1 MGMLML
7 SQVMADMDM
16 EDTQCPGSAMV
27 MAMAATAMVIAAIA
41 GQATPIMDMAM
52 VATLATAGQAT
63 PTMDTEAIT
72 SVMLMLSQAT
82 ADMAMEDTPC
92 QGSAMVM
99 GMAVTVTVTAA
110 TAGQATPIMDMA
122 MVATPATAGQATPT
136 TDTEAITS
144 VMLMLSPAMEAMS
157 MEATPGPAM
166 AVMVMGATPM
176 CTDLPKDLVHR
187 MDPMDMV
194 TTEHNQTR
202 AEPTSKPPM
211 QQKPHSVM
219 TYAHKRY
226 ILLTKKCKE
235 KKWKSGQKKKK
246 KKKKKKEKAKK
257 KKKKKKKKK

>member
-1 MGMLML
+1 
-7 SQVMADMDM
+7 M

-41 GQATPIMDMAM
+41 GQATP
-52 VATLATAGQAT
+52 
-63 PTMDTEAIT
+63 TMDTEAIT
-72 SVMLMLSQAT
+72 SVMLMLSQAME
-82 ADMAMEDTPC
+82 DMAMENTPC

-110 TAGQATPIMDMA
+110 TADQATPIMDMA
-122 MVATPATAGQATPT
+122 MVATPATAGPATPT

-144 VMLMLSPAMEAMS
+144 VMLSPAMEAMA

-194 TTEHNQTR
+194 
-202 AEPTSKPPM
+202 
-211 QQKPHSVM
+211 
-219 TYAHKRY
+219 
-226 ILLTKKCKE
+226 
-235 KKWKSGQKKKK
+235 
-246 KKKKKKEKAKK
+246 
-257 KKKKKKKKK
+257 

>member
-1 MGMLML
+1 
-7 SQVMADMDM
+7 M
-16 EDTQCPGSAMV
+16 EA
-27 MAMAATAMVIAAIA
+27 
-41 GQATPIMDMAM
+41 IMDMAM

-72 SVMLMLSQAT
+72 SVMLMLSQAME
-82 ADMAMEDTPC
+82 DMAMEDTPC

-144 VMLMLSPAMEAMS
+144 VMLMLSPAM
-157 MEATPGPAM
+157 
-166 AVMVMGATPM
+166 AVMAMGATPM

-194 TTEHNQTR
+194 TTE
-202 AEPTSKPPM
+202 
-211 QQKPHSVM
+211 
-219 TYAHKRY
+219 
-226 ILLTKKCKE
+226 
-235 KKWKSGQKKKK
+235 
-246 KKKKKKEKAKK
+246 
-257 KKKKKKKKK
+257 

>member
-1 MGMLML
+1 
-7 SQVMADMDM
+7 
-16 EDTQCPGSAMV
+16 
-27 MAMAATAMVIAAIA
+27 
-41 GQATPIMDMAM
+41 MAM

-82 ADMAMEDTPC
+82 ADMAMEDTLCP
-92 QGSAMVM
+92 GSAMVM
-99 GMAVTVTVTAA
+99 GMAVTVTVTTA

-122 MVATPATAGQATPT
+122 MVATPATAGPATPT

-144 VMLMLSPAMEAMS
+144 VMVMLSPAMEAMA

-166 AVMVMGATPM
+166 AVMVMGATPT

-202 AEPTSKPPM
+202 TEPTSKSPM
-211 QQKPHSVM
+211 HRNLIQ
-219 TYAHKRY
+219 
-226 ILLTKKCKE
+226 
-235 KKWKSGQKKKK
+235 
-246 KKKKKKEKAKK
+246 
-257 KKKKKKKKK
+257 